1 MPPKKSVSAKLAFQ
15 PRQRVFAKM
24 PGFSAWPAFVVPQE
38 DIPDDVLEAKKRNN
52 KTPYCVIFI
61 PDGDYYWMS
70 EKGLTELTE
79 EKLSKALKD
88 VPLDIKKKMKNLKGK
103 IPGKQSS
110 YKQAIAATD
119 GLDYDTFRDF
129 LIEING
135 VEEEDDDDKEEE
147 EEVEE
152 EQEEEPEE
160 ELEEP
165 EEPESKP
172 KPIKKEK
179 IIVRSKS
186 NKREYDDEAEDG
198 DVEESYEDEDSV
210 QLKKQSRNG
219 GRRSRSSSVSTKN
232 TLTTATNGRK
242 KRRLTGDNSS
252 NTKTSEKSTDSN
264 IIPIPSIKK
273 IKSETSDDDNQSH
286 KSSIASVASNN
297 HNNKPT
303 VSDKEKN
310 HQLWLCRVKLQKTLI
325 QRNQATTPKDTTGL
339 KPPTADELSTARLIL
354 HRLQDFP
361 ITAELL
367 RKSKLHKVLRCIIKD
382 PTLKYPESF
391 KLHDRCQE
399 VLDVWKEPIEQLKLE
414 KQLEYE
420 DNKLN
425 PSHHSHGHGHGL
437 DAANRK
443 AIHNQDDSE
452 VSGLEQSIPELE
464 AQGKKSEELKPASI
478 TATITTTTTTTTT
491 GPPSPPAES

>member
-1 MPPKKSVSAKLAFQ
+1 MPPKKSISAKLAFQ

-24 PGFSAWPAFVVPQE
+24 PGFTAWPAFVVPEE
-38 DIPDDVLEAKKRNN
+38 DIPEDVLGAKKRNN

-70 EKGLTELTE
+70 DKGLTELTDE
-79 EKLSKALKD
+79 NLSNALKEI
-88 VPLDIKKKMKNLKGK
+88 PLDIKKKMKNLKGK

-129 LIEING
+129 LIELNG
-135 VEEEDDDDKEEE
+135 AEEE
-147 EEVEE
+147 EEEE
-152 EQEEEPEE
+152 GEEEEEPEVE
-160 ELEEP
+160 PEEEP
-165 EEPESKP
+165 EEPEP
-172 KPIKKEK
+172 EPELEPEPEPIKKQK
-179 IIVRSKS
+179 IIVRSKN
-186 NKREYDDEAEDG
+186 NKRDYDDEAEDG
-198 DVEESYEDEDSV
+198 DVEESYEDEDFV

-219 GRRSRSSSVSTKN
+219 GRRSRASSVSTK
-232 TLTTATNGRK
+232 TTSTTATNGRR
-242 KRRLTGDNSS
+242 KRRLTDDNSD
-252 NTKTSEKSTDSN
+252 NTKGIITNSIDSN
-264 IIPIPSIKK
+264 NISTPSMKK

-286 KSSIASVASNN
+286 TSSIAASVASASK
-297 HNNKPT
+297 NKST
-303 VSDKEKN
+303 ISDKEKN

-339 KPPTADELSTARLIL
+339 KPPTADELLTARLIL

-361 ITAELL
+361 ITVELL

-420 DNKLN
+420 DNKNN
-425 PSHHSHGHGHGL
+425 PSHHSNSHGHNS
-437 DAANRK
+437 DNRK

-464 AQGKKSEELKPASI
+464 AHGKKLEDLKPKKSASI
-478 TATITTTTTTTTT
+478 TTTITTTTTTT